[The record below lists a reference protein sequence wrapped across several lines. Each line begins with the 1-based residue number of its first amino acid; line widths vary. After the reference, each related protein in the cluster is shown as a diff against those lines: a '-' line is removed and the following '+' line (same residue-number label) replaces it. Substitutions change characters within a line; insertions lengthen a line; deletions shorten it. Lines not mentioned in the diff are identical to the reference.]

1 MVLTGEVI
9 LNAHERP
16 SITFRC
22 YTDLVLRHSKPGARI
37 ARKGAPFEVTCS
49 RQSHGNNAGNRHRT
63 LLRYRA
69 GRTASD
75 SVGLG
80 ESSTRIVPPSGGS
93 WNGQFAVNA
102 RICSYDFA
110 KSGGL
115 WSSSKMVREEAS
127 PRAG

>member
-1 MVLTGEVI
+1 MVPTGEVI

-22 YTDLVLRHSKPGARI
+22 YTDLVLRHSRPGARI

-49 RQSHGNNAGNRHRT
+49 RQSHSNNAGSRHRT

-80 ESSTRIVPPSGGS
+80 ENSTRVVPPSGGS

-102 RICSYDFA
+102 RTCSYDFA
-110 KSGGL
+110 KSGELGRPQ
-115 WSSSKMVREEAS
+115 KGYGKRRHPEQ
-127 PRAG
+127 